1 VTTVF
6 RRQAMPTHLQEMAIA
21 DLTRRVRRA
30 VWWGAHLGPA
40 ILVPLLIVAIYV
52 IARAG

>member
-1 VTTVF
+1 V
-6 RRQAMPTHLQEMAIA
+6 PTHLQEMAIA

-30 VWWGAHLGPA
+30 VWWCAHLGPV
-40 ILVPLLIVAIYV
+40 ILVPLAIVALYV